1 MPPMMRKRGR
11 PKGTNDTVIG
21 VPAKKRATK
30 SFSKPKLIT
39 FLRFHVS
46 LKEKGDLVVVIP
58 MCYNVTF
65 INSYATVVCR

>member
-30 SFSKPKLIT
+30 CGSKPKVIP
-39 FLRFHVS
+39 FLRLHVS
-46 LKEKGDLVVVIP
+46 LKEKGSYSYLSSVYLLV
-58 MCYNVTF
+58 NL
-65 INSYATVVCR
+65 